1 MTGIY
6 KKIIAFSM
14 TVITVALCACSNGQQ
29 PVSEEERLYQSL
41 FNLDEKIEI
50 KIDID
55 DSELAKMEADYEE
68 YEENDSK
75 SPIYRKADKVTFTI
89 GGESYEI
96 DEVGVRMKG
105 NLSLTDF
112 YDEKNSDMYNLIHLK
127 LSFDETFDDEK
138 YYGDDA
144 NQWESTQERDE
155 RKKRTFATLNGI
167 DLKWNKNYDQ
177 TYIREYYSNEMFR
190 ENNVVSPKMNLAAT
204 TFGGVYC
211 GVFTLYEQVDN
222 NFIERNFP
230 EEDWGGDLYKVAW
243 TRKPANY
250 TMNVTYGIEDADEGL
265 TYNFDLKTNKNTS
278 KHESLENLLDVINDD
293 NVTKESFESV
303 VDKESFLNFAAVS
316 YFTGNPDDM
325 RNNYNNHYVYFRKSD
340 GKAVFIPYDNDRV
353 LGICVGW
360 NPTGSGMTEVSPFSS
375 MAAGNRSKQVNPL
388 YRLTILN
395 DDCYYPDE
403 YTQKI
408 KQLSESEWLTEDN
421 FNERYE
427 KAKANYADCT
437 KPDKNF
443 NNADT
448 QQFEFSLDGVFD
460 SGDEENMSIK
470 EYFDRIKE
478 TVDSELE

>member
-1 MTGIY
+1 M
-6 KKIIAFSM
+6 
-14 TVITVALCACSNGQQ
+14 
-29 PVSEEERLYQSL
+29 
-41 FNLDEKIEI
+41 
-50 KIDID
+50 
-55 DSELAKMEADYEE
+55 
-68 YEENDSK
+68 
-75 SPIYRKADKVTFTI
+75 
-89 GGESYEI
+89 
-96 DEVGVRMKG
+96 
-105 NLSLTDF
+105 
-112 YDEKNSDMYNLIHLK
+112 
-127 LSFDETFDDEK
+127 
-138 YYGDDA
+138 
-144 NQWESTQERDE
+144 
-155 RKKRTFATLNGI
+155 
-167 DLKWNKNYDQ
+167 
-177 TYIREYYSNEMFR
+177 
-190 ENNVVSPKMNLAAT
+190 
-204 TFGGVYC
+204 
-211 GVFTLYEQVDN
+211 
-222 NFIERNFP
+222 
-230 EEDWGGDLYKVAW
+230 
-243 TRKPANY
+243 
-250 TMNVTYGIEDADEGL
+250 
-265 TYNFDLKTNKNTS
+265 
-278 KHESLENLLDVINDD
+278 INDD

-340 GKAVFIPYDNDRV
+340 GKAVFIPYGNDRV

-408 KQLSESEWLTEDN
+408 KELSESEWLTEDN

-437 KPDKNF
+437 KPDKNI
-443 NNADT
+443 NNADAH
-448 QQFEFSLDGVFD
+448 QFEFSLDGVFD